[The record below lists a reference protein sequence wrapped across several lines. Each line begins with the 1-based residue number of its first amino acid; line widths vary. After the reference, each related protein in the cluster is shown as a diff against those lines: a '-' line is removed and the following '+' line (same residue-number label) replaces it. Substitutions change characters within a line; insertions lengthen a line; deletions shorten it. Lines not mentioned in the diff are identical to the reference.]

1 MATSFSGGR
10 SRSTRREPPTMGQ
23 ATGKLDHLRLRFEC
37 TLFCNLHY
45 VCDKVCQW
53 LTAGRWFSLWIL
65 LFPSTNKTDRHD
77 ITEILLK
84 VTLNT
89 LNHWVYNFWLIHHE
103 TVKYIACEKDY
114 FVPVDAIFQ
123 SFLIVSC

>member
-1 MATSFSGGR
+1 VVEEAGVRGENHRPWGKQLVNFITCGCDSSAPFFVIYIMYVIKFVSDLRQVGG
-10 SRSTRREPPTMGQ
+10 
-23 ATGKLDHLRLRFEC
+23 F
-37 TLFCNLHY
+37 
-45 VCDKVCQW
+45 
-53 LTAGRWFSLWIL
+53 LWIL

-89 LNHWVYNFWLIHHE
+89 LNHRVYNFWLIHHE

-123 SFLIVSC
+123 SSLNVSC